1 MSVPGQC
8 QNFCVIL
15 SLSLIQSD
23 RSSSLAR
30 ALKPSL
36 LFYLH
41 LSFTRIYLVTN
52 INCRPAGTR
61 LHSGDKHACA
71 RHGQPLT
78 HSANACAGGQT
89 CEETPLKG
97 APEGNLSWVG
107 EERKERLTSFKC
119 RHQSSLK
126 NHCYKHLFAKL
137 LSSNTF
143 KTNS

>member
-61 LHSGDKHACA
+61 VHSGDKHACA

-78 HSANACAGGQT
+78 HSAKACAGGQT

-107 EERKERLTSFKC
+107 EERRGKKGQ
-119 RHQSSLK
+119 RHLNVDTNQVSK
-126 NHCYKHLFAKL
+126 ITVI
-137 LSSNTF
+137 NTYLQNF
-143 KTNS
+143 CPQTHS